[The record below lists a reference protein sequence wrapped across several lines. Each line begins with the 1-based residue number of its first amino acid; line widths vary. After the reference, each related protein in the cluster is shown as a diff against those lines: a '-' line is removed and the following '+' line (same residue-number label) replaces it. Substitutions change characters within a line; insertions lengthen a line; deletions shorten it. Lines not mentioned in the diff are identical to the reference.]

1 MKHSSLQ
8 IIREEH
14 ASLAAMLQSMRLM
27 VQRGTAGQAQNFFEV
42 MRAMLFYIDEF
53 PERLHHPKESNLLF
67 PRVVRKAP
75 QVMGVVDRLERD
87 HLQSEK
93 AVRDLQHLLLA
104 WELLGQSRRDV
115 FVTTLTQYVD
125 AYLEHMRL
133 EEIEILP
140 QAEKVLSDEDW
151 RALDAEFEKNAD
163 PLTGHHPPGPEFE
176 KLFSRIVMKAPA
188 PIGLGE

>member
-1 MKHSSLQ
+1 
-8 IIREEH
+8 
-14 ASLAAMLQSMRLM
+14 
-27 VQRGTAGQAQNFFEV
+27 
-42 MRAMLFYIDEF
+42 
-53 PERLHHPKESNLLF
+53 LHHPKESNLLF

-87 HLQSEK
+87 HMQSEK

-104 WELLGQSRRDV
+104 WELLGASRRDV

-163 PLTGHHPPGPEFE
+163 PLTGQHPPGPEFE

>member
-8 IIREEH
+8 IIRDEH
-14 ASLAAMLQSMRLM
+14 ACLAAMLQSMRLM

-87 HLQSEK
+87 HLQS
-93 AVRDLQHLLLA
+93 
-104 WELLGQSRRDV
+104 
-115 FVTTLTQYVD
+115 TQYVD
-125 AYLEHMRL
+125 SYLEHMRL

-140 QAEKVLSDEDW
+140 QAEKVLSDDDW
-151 RALDAEFEKNAD
+151 HALDAEFEKNAD
-163 PLTGHHPPGPEFE
+163 PLTGQHPPGPEFE

>member
-8 IIREEH
+8 IIRDEH

-140 QAEKVLSDEDW
+140 QAEKVLSDDDW

-163 PLTGHHPPGPEFE
+163 PLTGQHPPGPEFE